1 MEIIFV
7 FLLILVVVAVVAGLG
22 GLKGRI
28 AAKKVILLLD
38 EKENEWK
45 KRGLNGE
52 EIEKHLQICVNIISS
67 IKIRDYTE
75 KELLARCR
83 RILDDEEKFI
93 TFGVR

>member
-1 MEIIFV
+1 MEIIFF
-7 FLLILVVVAVVAGLG
+7 FLIILVVVAGLG
-22 GLKGRI
+22 NLKGRI

-45 KRGLNGE
+45 KRGLKGE

-83 RILDDEEKFI
+83 GILDDEEKFI
-93 TFGVR
+93 NFGVR